1 MNFGKPV
8 RITEREIDIN
18 DVFDDLCPFCNSKE
32 IKKRSSY
39 VRRIQDLGSPL
50 EKILIFLTVRTY
62 DCIDCKGQFTPEHPF
77 YPPKYEFSQA
87 IIEYALARYNYNNNS
102 GNEIAN
108 DLRSIHQVD
117 VSEVAVYSWLKKH
130 SPEYIKS
137 KLDADENNVPQNI
150 KAISVD
156 GSYTS
161 LARDIIGKKKD
172 VESLSVTKLE
182 NGQYLLM
189 WWE

>member
-1 MNFGKPV
+1 MDFSTPV
-8 RITEREIDIN
+8 KRTDKEIDIN
-18 DVFDDLCPFCNSKE
+18 EIFDGYCPFCNSKE

-39 VRRIQDLGSPL
+39 IREIQEIGSPL
-50 EKILIFLTVRTY
+50 EKIIIFLTTRTY
-62 DCIDCKGQFTPEHPF
+62 KCKSCKGQFSPEHPL
-77 YPPKYEFSQA
+77 YPPGYSFSKSV
-87 IIEYALARYNYNNNS
+87 IEYVLTRYNYRNCS

-108 DLRSIHQVD
+108 DLNMLHNVTI
-117 VSEVAVYSWLKKH
+117 SEQTVYSWLKEH
-130 SPEYIKS
+130 TPEFIKAR
-137 KLDADENNVPQNI
+137 LDSDETNLPPNI
-150 KAISVD
+150 KALSID

-161 LARDIIGKKKD
+161 IAKDIIGKKKD